1 MPKYRIYLRTL
12 CAYEYE
18 IEAANKLDAITEAK
32 ELFAS
37 QSPSENLDNQY
48 DFIFA
53 DSSADEIKA

>member
-18 IEAANKLDAITEAK
+18 IDAANELDAMAEAK

-48 DFIFA
+48 DFRWA
-53 DSSADEIKA
+53 DAAADEIKA

>member
-18 IEAANKLDAITEAK
+18 IDAANELAAIAEAK

-37 QSPSENLDNQY
+37 QSPAQNLDHQY

-53 DSSADEIKA
+53 DSSADEIKS

>member
-1 MPKYRIYLRTL
+1 MHKYRIYLRTL

-18 IEAANKLDAITEAK
+18 VEAANELDAITEAK

-37 QSPSENLDNQY
+37 QSPAQNLDHQY

-53 DSSADEIKA
+53 DASADEIKS